1 MMNDYLVKMF
11 AASMPI
17 NAHDDNRLK
26 LVVYGNAY
34 FELLKLK
41 NYSVINVN
49 EQFINNE
56 KAEVRTLQVRITL
69 EEIEDKKERWEL
81 N

>member
-1 MMNDYLVKMF
+1 MIDYLVKMF
-11 AASMPI
+11 TASMPI
-17 NAHDDNRLK
+17 NAYDDNRLK
-26 LVVYGNAY
+26 LVVYGSAY
-34 FELLKLK
+34 LEVLKLK

-49 EQFINNE
+49 ERFINNE
-56 KAEVRTLQVRITL
+56 KAEVRTLQVRITF